1 MNGFTLVEAGASTF
15 DETWK
20 PVWGEVS
27 QIRNHYNELAVTL
40 DQKEQN
46 RHIVIRFRLYDDG
59 LGFRYEFPL
68 QRTLHYFTV
77 KEEYTQFAMTGDEIN
92 VQHCPLCTFAQY
104 RLAGSQQIVHLVFAH
119 ILFFPC

>member
-46 RHIVIRFRLYDDG
+46 RHIVIRFRLSRD
-59 LGFRYEFPL
+59 LLTMLIKMEWL
-68 QRTLHYFTV
+68 CMEQV
-77 KEEYTQFAMTGDEIN
+77 NVIN
-92 VQHCPLCTFAQY
+92 GI
-104 RLAGSQQIVHLVFAH
+104 RI
-119 ILFFPC
+119 

>member
-1 MNGFTLVEAGASTF
+1 MVNPSKLGLELVGDPGLMNGFTLVEAGASTF

-68 QRTLHYFTV
+68 QRTLHY
-77 KEEYTQFAMTGDEIN
+77 
-92 VQHCPLCTFAQY
+92 L
-104 RLAGSQQIVHLVFAH
+104 R
-119 ILFFPC
+119 